1 MADDETHIG
10 RNNEERKEDENR
22 RIMGKALEGAAA
34 ETVQRFGSAVKEHL
48 AAYAGDRENAADG
61 NSKLS
66 KTLKSIAETPTS
78 NEFKKQNIAQQA
90 GFSAEV
96 ESVAR
101 KNADN
106 IIAGNDTRFK
116 RYDDVKHSDG
126 RQTSNDPIVDIVEV
140 DGLGKT
146 IIGSEAQMKFVGSS
160 PKELLNA
167 LKSKE
172 YAKYRNEGVIMNI
185 PDDYYDVLM
194 GDGPDGINGQI
205 RKLQGELDGDRL
217 AGKNS
222 PESIQQ
228 QIDDLKQIK
237 KSLRKSGLTKR
248 EALYAR
254 EHPRRMVAK
263 DVAKV
268 ANKAGLQQA
277 RNGALIGG
285 GVSLIRNM
293 VACIN
298 GSIEPAEAA
307 RNVGVDAGLAAAFG
321 YVTAFS
327 GAAIKGAMQQNASS
341 EYLRSLSRTNVA
353 ATMVS
358 TVTDVSKV
366 VALYCRGEITGAV
379 CIERLGQQGMGQL
392 GGVMGVAVAMAAI
405 PADGAFMAAMVG
417 MAGSTLGYAA
427 AVAIYEELSTALHDY
442 ELAKEERI
450 RVERECAE
458 AVELIRQYRRDMSRD
473 VENYLATHDELFN
486 RAFDAMDQALI
497 SNDIDG
503 YLAGNAE
510 IQESLGYL
518 PRFRTQQ
525 EFDDLMASDDNF
537 VL

>member
-10 RNNEERKEDENR
+10 RNNEEREEDENR
-22 RIMGKALEGAAA
+22 RIMGKALEGAAV
-34 ETVQRFGSAVKEHL
+34 ETVQRFGSAIKEHL
-48 AAYAGDRENAADG
+48 AAYAGDREKPADG
-61 NSKLS
+61 TSRPP

-78 NEFKKQNIAQQA
+78 NEFREQNIAQQA

-96 ESVAR
+96 ESAAR

-106 IIAGNDTRFK
+106 IIAGKDTRFK
-116 RYDDVKHSDG
+116 RYDDVKHV
-126 RQTSNDPIVDIVEV
+126 SNDPIVDIVEV
-140 DGLGKT
+140 DDLGKP

-172 YAKYRNEGVIMNI
+172 YAKYRDAGVIMDI

-194 GDGPDGINGQI
+194 GDGPDGINEQI
-205 RKLQGELDGDRL
+205 RKRQVKLDGDRL
-217 AGKNS
+217 TGKNS

-237 KSLRKSGLTKR
+237 KSLRKSGLTKS

-254 EHPRRMVAK
+254 EHPKRMVAK

-327 GAAIKGAMQQNASS
+327 GAAIKGAMQNASS

-366 VALYCRGEITGAV
+366 VALYCRGEITGAA

-405 PADGAFMAAMVG
+405 PADSAFMAAMVG

-473 VENYLATHDELFN
+473 VENYLATRDELCNSIRCNGSSVDF
-486 RAFDAMDQALI
+486 Q
-497 SNDIDG
+497 
-503 YLAGNAE
+503 
-510 IQESLGYL
+510 
-518 PRFRTQQ
+518 
-525 EFDDLMASDDNF
+525 
-537 VL
+537 

>member
-22 RIMGKALEGAAA
+22 RIMGKALEGVAA
-34 ETVQRFGSAVKEHL
+34 ETVQRFGSAIKEHL
-48 AAYAGDRENAADG
+48 AAYAGDREKPADE
-61 NSKLS
+61 NSRPP
-66 KTLKSIAETPTS
+66 KTLKSIAKMETS
-78 NEFKKQNIAQQA
+78 NEFKKQNLAQQA

-96 ESVAR
+96 EAVAR

-116 RYDDVKHSDG
+116 RYDDVKHPDG
-126 RQTSNDPIVDIVEV
+126 RQVSNDPIVDIVEV
-140 DGLGKT
+140 DDLGKP

-160 PKELLNA
+160 PKKLLDK
-167 LKSKE
+167 LKSKK
-172 YAKYRNEGVIMNI
+172 YAKYRDADVSMVI

-194 GDGPDGINGQI
+194 GDGPDGINEQI
-205 RKLQGELDGDRL
+205 RKLQGELDGGRF

-222 PESIQQ
+222 EAIQQ

-263 DVAKV
+263 DVARV

-327 GAAIKGAMQQNASS
+327 GAAIKGAMQNASS

-392 GGVMGVAVAMAAI
+392 GGVMGVAVAMAAV

-417 MAGSTLGYAA
+417 MAGSTWDMLQLLPYMRNYPLLCMTMSWRKRSVFVWNANVRKRWSSSANIGVICLG
-427 AVAIYEELSTALHDY
+427 
-442 ELAKEERI
+442 
-450 RVERECAE
+450 
-458 AVELIRQYRRDMSRD
+458 MSRIIWRLMM
-473 VENYLATHDELFN
+473 NC
-486 RAFDAMDQALI
+486 LI
-497 SNDIDG
+497 EHSMQWIK
-503 YLAGNAE
+503 
-510 IQESLGYL
+510 
-518 PRFRTQQ
+518 R
-525 EFDDLMASDDNF
+525 
-537 VL
+537 

>member
-10 RNNEERKEDENR
+10 RNNEEREEDENR
-22 RIMGKALEGAAA
+22 RIMGKALEGAAV
-34 ETVQRFGSAVKEHL
+34 ETVQRFGSAIKEHL
-48 AAYAGDRENAADG
+48 AAYAGDREKPADG
-61 NSKLS
+61 NSRPP

-78 NEFKKQNIAQQA
+78 NEFREQNIAQQA

-96 ESVAR
+96 ESAAR

-106 IIAGNDTRFK
+106 IIAGKDTRFK
-116 RYDDVKHSDG
+116 RYDDVKHV
-126 RQTSNDPIVDIVEV
+126 SNDPIVDIVEV
-140 DGLGKT
+140 DDLGKP

-172 YAKYRNEGVIMNI
+172 YAKYRDAGVIMDI

-194 GDGPDGINGQI
+194 GDGPDGINEQI
-205 RKLQGELDGDRL
+205 RKRQVKLDGDRL
-217 AGKNS
+217 TGKNS

-237 KSLRKSGLTKR
+237 KSLRKSGLTKS

-254 EHPRRMVAK
+254 EHPKRMVAK

-277 RNGALIGG
+277 RNGALIGS

-293 VACIN
+293 GACIN

-327 GAAIKGAMQQNASS
+327 GAAIKGAMQNASS

-366 VALYCRGEITGAV
+366 VALYCRGEITGAA

-405 PADGAFMAAMVG
+405 PADSAFMAAMVG

-473 VENYLATHDELFN
+473 VENYLATRDELCN

>member
-10 RNNEERKEDENR
+10 RNNEEREEGENR
-22 RIMGKALEGAAA
+22 RIMGKALEGAAV
-34 ETVQRFGSAVKEHL
+34 ETVQRFGSAIKEHL
-48 AAYAGDRENAADG
+48 AAYAGDREKPADG
-61 NSKLS
+61 NSRPP

-78 NEFKKQNIAQQA
+78 NEFREQNIAQQA

-96 ESVAR
+96 ESAAR

-106 IIAGNDTRFK
+106 IIAGKDTRFK
-116 RYDDVKHSDG
+116 RYDDVKHV
-126 RQTSNDPIVDIVEV
+126 SNDPIVDIVEV
-140 DGLGKT
+140 DDLGKP

-172 YAKYRNEGVIMNI
+172 YAKYRDAGVIMDI

-194 GDGPDGINGQI
+194 GDGPDGINEQI
-205 RKLQGELDGDRL
+205 RKRQVKLDGDRL
-217 AGKNS
+217 TGKNS

-237 KSLRKSGLTKR
+237 KSLRKSGLTKS

-254 EHPRRMVAK
+254 EHPKRMVAK

-327 GAAIKGAMQQNASS
+327 GAAIKGAMQNASS

-366 VALYCRGEITGAV
+366 VALYCRGEITGAA

-405 PADGAFMAAMVG
+405 PADSAFMAAMVG

-473 VENYLATHDELFN
+473 VENYLATRDELCN

>member
-10 RNNEERKEDENR
+10 RNNEEREEDENR
-22 RIMGKALEGAAA
+22 RIMGKALEGAAV
-34 ETVQRFGSAVKEHL
+34 ETVQRFGSAIKEHL
-48 AAYAGDRENAADG
+48 AAYAGDREKPADG
-61 NSKLS
+61 NSRPP

-78 NEFKKQNIAQQA
+78 NEFREQNIAQQA

-96 ESVAR
+96 ESAAR

-106 IIAGNDTRFK
+106 IIAGKDTRFK
-116 RYDDVKHSDG
+116 RYDDVKHV
-126 RQTSNDPIVDIVEV
+126 SNDPIVDIVEV
-140 DGLGKT
+140 DDLGKP

-172 YAKYRNEGVIMNI
+172 YAKYRDAGVITDI

-194 GDGPDGINGQI
+194 GDGPDGINEQI
-205 RKLQGELDGDRL
+205 RKRQVKLDGDRL
-217 AGKNS
+217 TGKNS

-237 KSLRKSGLTKR
+237 KSLRKSGLTKS

-254 EHPRRMVAK
+254 EHPKRMVAK

-327 GAAIKGAMQQNASS
+327 GAAIKGAMQNASS

-366 VALYCRGEITGAV
+366 VALYCRGEITGAA

-405 PADGAFMAAMVG
+405 PADSAFMAAMVG

-473 VENYLATHDELFN
+473 VENYLATRDELCN

>member
-205 RKLQGELDGDRL
+205 RKLQGELDGGRL

-222 PESIQQ
+222 EAIQQ

-263 DVAKV
+263 DVARV

-327 GAAIKGAMQQNASS
+327 GAAIKGAMQNASS

-392 GGVMGVAVAMAAI
+392 GGVMGVAVAMAAV
-405 PADGAFMAAMVG
+405 PADGAV
-417 MAGSTLGYAA
+417 
-427 AVAIYEELSTALHDY
+427 YEELSTALHDY

-503 YLAGNAE
+503 YLTGNAE

>member
-22 RIMGKALEGAAA
+22 RIMGKALEGVAA
-34 ETVQRFGSAVKEHL
+34 ETVQRFGSAIKEHL
-48 AAYAGDRENAADG
+48 AAYAGDREKPADE
-61 NSKLS
+61 NSRPP
-66 KTLKSIAETPTS
+66 KTLKSIAKMETS
-78 NEFKKQNIAQQA
+78 NEFKKQNLAQQA

-96 ESVAR
+96 EAVAR

-116 RYDDVKHSDG
+116 RYDDVKHPDG
-126 RQTSNDPIVDIVEV
+126 RQVSNDPIVDIVEV
-140 DGLGKT
+140 DDLGKP

-160 PKELLNA
+160 PKKLLDK
-167 LKSKE
+167 LKSKK
-172 YAKYRNEGVIMNI
+172 YAKYRDADVSMVI

-194 GDGPDGINGQI
+194 GDGPDGINEQI
-205 RKLQGELDGDRL
+205 RKLQGELDGGRL

-222 PESIQQ
+222 EAIQQ

-327 GAAIKGAMQQNASS
+327 GAAIKGAMQNASS

-392 GGVMGVAVAMAAI
+392 GGVMGVAVAMAAV

-427 AVAIYEELSTALHDY
+427 AVAVYEELSTALHDY

-503 YLAGNAE
+503 YLTGNAE

-518 PRFRTQQ
+518 PRFGTQQ

>member
-10 RNNEERKEDENR
+10 RNNEEREEDENR
-22 RIMGKALEGAAA
+22 RIMGKALEGAAV
-34 ETVQRFGSAVKEHL
+34 ETVQRFGSAIKEHL
-48 AAYAGDRENAADG
+48 AAYAGDREKPADG
-61 NSKLS
+61 NSRPP
-66 KTLKSIAETPTS
+66 KTLKSIAEMPTS
-78 NEFKKQNIAQQA
+78 NEFREQNIAQQA

-96 ESVAR
+96 ESAAR

-106 IIAGNDTRFK
+106 IIAGKDTRFK
-116 RYDDVKHSDG
+116 RYDDVKHV
-126 RQTSNDPIVDIVEV
+126 SNDPIVDIVEV
-140 DGLGKT
+140 DDLGKP

-172 YAKYRNEGVIMNI
+172 YAKYRDAGVIMDI

-194 GDGPDGINGQI
+194 GDGPDGINEQI
-205 RKLQGELDGDRL
+205 RKRQVKLDGDRL
-217 AGKNS
+217 TGKNS

-237 KSLRKSGLTKR
+237 KSLRKSGLTKS

-254 EHPRRMVAK
+254 EHPKRMVAK

-321 YVTAFS
+321 YVAAFS
-327 GAAIKGAMQQNASS
+327 GAAIKGAMQNASS

-366 VALYCRGEITGAV
+366 VALYCRGEITGAA

-392 GGVMGVAVAMAAI
+392 GGVMGVAVAVAAI
-405 PADGAFMAAMVG
+405 PADSAFMAAMVG

-473 VENYLATHDELFN
+473 VENYLATRDELCN

>member
-10 RNNEERKEDENR
+10 RNNEEREEDENR
-22 RIMGKALEGAAA
+22 RIMGKALEGAAV
-34 ETVQRFGSAVKEHL
+34 ETVQRFGSAIKEHL
-48 AAYAGDRENAADG
+48 AAYAGDREKPADG
-61 NSKLS
+61 NSRPP

-78 NEFKKQNIAQQA
+78 NEFREQNIAQQA

-96 ESVAR
+96 ESAAR

-106 IIAGNDTRFK
+106 IIAGKDTRFK
-116 RYDDVKHSDG
+116 RYDDVKHV
-126 RQTSNDPIVDIVEV
+126 SNDPIVDIVEV
-140 DGLGKT
+140 DDLGKP

-172 YAKYRNEGVIMNI
+172 YAKYRDAGVIMDI

-194 GDGPDGINGQI
+194 GDGPDGINEQI
-205 RKLQGELDGDRL
+205 RKRQVKLDGDRL
-217 AGKNS
+217 TGKNS

-237 KSLRKSGLTKR
+237 KSLRKSGLTKS

-254 EHPRRMVAK
+254 EHPKRMVAK

-277 RNGALIGG
+277 RNGALIGS

-327 GAAIKGAMQQNASS
+327 GAAIKGAMQNASS

-366 VALYCRGEITGAV
+366 VALYCRGEITGAA

-405 PADGAFMAAMVG
+405 PADSAFMAAMVG

-473 VENYLATHDELFN
+473 VENYLATRDELCN

>member
-10 RNNEERKEDENR
+10 RNNEEREEDENR
-22 RIMGKALEGAAA
+22 RIMGKALEGAAV
-34 ETVQRFGSAVKEHL
+34 ETVQRFGSAIKEHL
-48 AAYAGDRENAADG
+48 AAYAGDREKPADG
-61 NSKLS
+61 NSRPP

-78 NEFKKQNIAQQA
+78 NEFREQNIAQQA

-96 ESVAR
+96 ESAAR

-106 IIAGNDTRFK
+106 IIAGKDTRFK
-116 RYDDVKHSDG
+116 RYDDVKHV
-126 RQTSNDPIVDIVEV
+126 SNDPIVDIVEV
-140 DGLGKT
+140 DDLGKP

-172 YAKYRNEGVIMNI
+172 YAKYRDAGVIMDI

-194 GDGPDGINGQI
+194 GDGPDGINEQI
-205 RKLQGELDGDRL
+205 RKRQVKLDGDRL
-217 AGKNS
+217 TGKNS

-237 KSLRKSGLTKR
+237 KSLRKSGLTKS

-254 EHPRRMVAK
+254 EHPKRMVAK

-327 GAAIKGAMQQNASS
+327 GAAIKGAMQNASS

-366 VALYCRGEITGAV
+366 VALYCRGEITGAA

-405 PADGAFMAAMVG
+405 PADSAFMAAMVG

-442 ELAKEERI
+442 ELAKEDRI

-473 VENYLATHDELFN
+473 VENYLATRDELCN

>member
-10 RNNEERKEDENR
+10 RNNEEREEDENR
-22 RIMGKALEGAAA
+22 RIMGKALEGAAV
-34 ETVQRFGSAVKEHL
+34 ETVQRFGSAIKEHL
-48 AAYAGDRENAADG
+48 AAYAGDREKPADG
-61 NSKLS
+61 NSRPP

-78 NEFKKQNIAQQA
+78 NEFREQNIAQQA

-96 ESVAR
+96 ESAAR

-106 IIAGNDTRFK
+106 IIAGKDTRFK
-116 RYDDVKHSDG
+116 RYDDVKHV
-126 RQTSNDPIVDIVEV
+126 SNDPIVDIVEV
-140 DGLGKT
+140 DDLGKP

-172 YAKYRNEGVIMNI
+172 YAKYRDAGVIMDI

-194 GDGPDGINGQI
+194 GDGPDGINEQI
-205 RKLQGELDGDRL
+205 RKRQVKLDGDRL
-217 AGKNS
+217 TGKNS

-237 KSLRKSGLTKR
+237 KSLRKSGLIKS

-254 EHPRRMVAK
+254 EHPKRMVAK

-327 GAAIKGAMQQNASS
+327 GAAIKGAMQNASS

-366 VALYCRGEITGAV
+366 VALYCRGEITGAA

-405 PADGAFMAAMVG
+405 PADSAFMAAMVG

-473 VENYLATHDELFN
+473 VENYLATRDELCN

>member
-10 RNNEERKEDENR
+10 RNNEEREEDENR
-22 RIMGKALEGAAA
+22 RIMGKALEGAAV
-34 ETVQRFGSAVKEHL
+34 ETVQRFGSAIKEHL
-48 AAYAGDRENAADG
+48 AAYAGDREKPADG
-61 NSKLS
+61 NSRPP

-78 NEFKKQNIAQQA
+78 NEFREQNIAQQA

-96 ESVAR
+96 ESAAR

-106 IIAGNDTRFK
+106 IIAGKDTRFK
-116 RYDDVKHSDG
+116 RYDDVKHV
-126 RQTSNDPIVDIVEV
+126 SNDPIVDIVEV
-140 DGLGKT
+140 DDLGKP

-172 YAKYRNEGVIMNI
+172 YAKYRDAGVIMDI

-194 GDGPDGINGQI
+194 GDGPDGINEQI
-205 RKLQGELDGDRL
+205 RKRQVKLDGDRL
-217 AGKNS
+217 TGKNS

-237 KSLRKSGLTKR
+237 KSLRKSGLTKS

-254 EHPRRMVAK
+254 EHPKRMVAK

-321 YVTAFS
+321 YVIAFS
-327 GAAIKGAMQQNASS
+327 GAAIKGAMQNASS

-366 VALYCRGEITGAV
+366 VALYCRGEITGAA

-405 PADGAFMAAMVG
+405 PADSAFMAAMVG

-473 VENYLATHDELFN
+473 VENYLATRDELCN

>member
-10 RNNEERKEDENR
+10 RNNEEREEDENR
-22 RIMGKALEGAAA
+22 RIMGKALEGAAV
-34 ETVQRFGSAVKEHL
+34 ETVQRFGSAIKEHL
-48 AAYAGDRENAADG
+48 AAYAGDREKPADG
-61 NSKLS
+61 NSRPP

-78 NEFKKQNIAQQA
+78 NEFREQNIAQQA

-96 ESVAR
+96 ESAAR

-106 IIAGNDTRFK
+106 IIAGKDTRFK
-116 RYDDVKHSDG
+116 RYDDVKHV
-126 RQTSNDPIVDIVEV
+126 SNDPIVDIVEV
-140 DGLGKT
+140 DDLGKP

-172 YAKYRNEGVIMNI
+172 YAKYRDAGVIMDI

-194 GDGPDGINGQI
+194 GDGPDGINEQI
-205 RKLQGELDGDRL
+205 RKRQVKLDGDRL
-217 AGKNS
+217 TGKNS

-237 KSLRKSGLTKR
+237 KSLRKSGLTKS

-254 EHPRRMVAK
+254 EHPKRMVAK

-327 GAAIKGAMQQNASS
+327 GAAIKGAMQNASS
-341 EYLRSLSRTNVA
+341 EYLRSLPRTNVA

-366 VALYCRGEITGAV
+366 VALYCRGEITGAA

-405 PADGAFMAAMVG
+405 PADSAFMAAMVG

-473 VENYLATHDELFN
+473 VENYLATRDELCN

>member
-10 RNNEERKEDENR
+10 RNNEEREEDENR
-22 RIMGKALEGAAA
+22 RIMGKALEGAAV
-34 ETVQRFGSAVKEHL
+34 ETVQRFGSAIKEHL
-48 AAYAGDRENAADG
+48 AAYAGDREKPADG
-61 NSKLS
+61 NSRPP

-78 NEFKKQNIAQQA
+78 NEFREQNIAQQA

-96 ESVAR
+96 ESAAR

-106 IIAGNDTRFK
+106 IIAGKDTRFK
-116 RYDDVKHSDG
+116 RYDDVKHV
-126 RQTSNDPIVDIVEV
+126 SNDPIVDIVEV
-140 DGLGKT
+140 DDLGKP

-172 YAKYRNEGVIMNI
+172 YAKYRDAGVIMDI

-194 GDGPDGINGQI
+194 GDGPDGINEQI
-205 RKLQGELDGDRL
+205 RKRQVKLDGDRL
-217 AGKNS
+217 TGKNS

-237 KSLRKSGLTKR
+237 KSLRKSGLTKS

-254 EHPRRMVAK
+254 EHPKRMVAK

-327 GAAIKGAMQQNASS
+327 GAAIKGAMQNASS
-341 EYLRSLSRTNVA
+341 EYLRSLPRTNVA

-366 VALYCRGEITGAV
+366 VALYCRGEITGAA

-405 PADGAFMAAMVG
+405 PADSAFMAVMVG

-473 VENYLATHDELFN
+473 VENYLATRDELCN

-525 EFDDLMASDDNF
+525 EFDDLMAADDNF

>member
-22 RIMGKALEGAAA
+22 RIMGKALEGAAV
-34 ETVQRFGSAVKEHL
+34 ETVQRFGSAIKEHL
-48 AAYAGDRENAADG
+48 AAYAGDREKPADG
-61 NSKLS
+61 NSRPP

-78 NEFKKQNIAQQA
+78 NEFREQNIAQQA

-96 ESVAR
+96 ESAAR

-106 IIAGNDTRFK
+106 IIAGKDTRFK
-116 RYDDVKHSDG
+116 RYDDVKHV
-126 RQTSNDPIVDIVEV
+126 SNDPIVDIVEV
-140 DGLGKT
+140 DDLGKP

-172 YAKYRNEGVIMNI
+172 YAKYRDAGVIMDI

-205 RKLQGELDGDRL
+205 RKRQVKLDGDRL
-217 AGKNS
+217 TGKNS

-263 DVAKV
+263 DVARV

-327 GAAIKGAMQQNASS
+327 GAAIKGAMQNASS

-405 PADGAFMAAMVG
+405 PADSAFMAAMVG

-427 AVAIYEELSTALHDY
+427 AVAVYEELSTALHDY

-473 VENYLATHDELFN
+473 VENYLATRDELCN

>member
-10 RNNEERKEDENR
+10 RNNEEREEDENR
-22 RIMGKALEGAAA
+22 RIMGKALEGAAV
-34 ETVQRFGSAVKEHL
+34 ETVQRFGSAIKEHL
-48 AAYAGDRENAADG
+48 AAYAGDREKPADG
-61 NSKLS
+61 NSRPP

-78 NEFKKQNIAQQA
+78 NEFREQNIAQQA

-96 ESVAR
+96 ESAAR

-106 IIAGNDTRFK
+106 IIAGKDTRFK
-116 RYDDVKHSDG
+116 RYDDVKHV
-126 RQTSNDPIVDIVEV
+126 SNDPIVDIVEV
-140 DGLGKT
+140 DDLGKP

-172 YAKYRNEGVIMNI
+172 YAKYRDAGVIMDI

-194 GDGPDGINGQI
+194 GDGPDGINEQI
-205 RKLQGELDGDRL
+205 RKRQVKLDGDRL
-217 AGKNS
+217 TGKNS

-237 KSLRKSGLTKR
+237 KSLRKSGLTKS

-254 EHPRRMVAK
+254 EHPKRMVAK

-327 GAAIKGAMQQNASS
+327 GAAIKGAMQNASS

-366 VALYCRGEITGAV
+366 VALYCRGEITGAA

-405 PADGAFMAAMVG
+405 PADSAFMAAMVG

-473 VENYLATHDELFN
+473 VENYLATRDELCN

>member
-10 RNNEERKEDENR
+10 RNNEEREEDENR
-22 RIMGKALEGAAA
+22 RIMGKALEGAAV
-34 ETVQRFGSAVKEHL
+34 ETVQRFGSAIKEHL
-48 AAYAGDRENAADG
+48 AAYAGDREKPADG
-61 NSKLS
+61 NSRPP

-78 NEFKKQNIAQQA
+78 NEFREQNIAQQA
-90 GFSAEV
+90 GFSAEA
-96 ESVAR
+96 ESAAR

-106 IIAGNDTRFK
+106 IIAGKDTRFK
-116 RYDDVKHSDG
+116 RYDDVKHV
-126 RQTSNDPIVDIVEV
+126 SNDPIVDIVEV
-140 DGLGKT
+140 DDLGKP

-172 YAKYRNEGVIMNI
+172 YAKYRDAGVIMDI

-194 GDGPDGINGQI
+194 GDGPDGINEQI
-205 RKLQGELDGDRL
+205 RKRQVKLDGDRL
-217 AGKNS
+217 TGKNS

-237 KSLRKSGLTKR
+237 KSLRKSGLTKS

-254 EHPRRMVAK
+254 EHPKRMVAK

-327 GAAIKGAMQQNASS
+327 GAAIKGAMQNASS

-366 VALYCRGEITGAV
+366 VALYCRGEITGAA

-405 PADGAFMAAMVG
+405 PADSAFMAAMVG

-473 VENYLATHDELFN
+473 VENYLATRDELCN

>member
-10 RNNEERKEDENR
+10 RNNEEREEDENR
-22 RIMGKALEGAAA
+22 RIMGKALEGAAV
-34 ETVQRFGSAVKEHL
+34 ETVQRFGSAIKEHL
-48 AAYAGDRENAADG
+48 AAYAGDREKPADG
-61 NSKLS
+61 NSS
-66 KTLKSIAETPTS
+66 PPKTLKSIAETPTS
-78 NEFKKQNIAQQA
+78 NEFREQNIAQQA

-96 ESVAR
+96 ESAAR

-106 IIAGNDTRFK
+106 IIAGKDTRFK
-116 RYDDVKHSDG
+116 RYDDVKHV
-126 RQTSNDPIVDIVEV
+126 SNDPIVDIVEV
-140 DGLGKT
+140 DDLGKP

-172 YAKYRNEGVIMNI
+172 YAKYRDAGVIMDI

-194 GDGPDGINGQI
+194 GDGPDGINEQI
-205 RKLQGELDGDRL
+205 RKRQVKLDGDRL
-217 AGKNS
+217 TGKNS

-237 KSLRKSGLTKR
+237 KSLRKSGLTKS

-254 EHPRRMVAK
+254 EHPKRMVAK

-327 GAAIKGAMQQNASS
+327 GAAIKGAMQNASS

-366 VALYCRGEITGAV
+366 VALYCRGEITGAA

-405 PADGAFMAAMVG
+405 PADSAFMAAMVG

-473 VENYLATHDELFN
+473 VENYLATRDELCN

>member
-10 RNNEERKEDENR
+10 RNNEEREEDENR
-22 RIMGKALEGAAA
+22 RIMGKALEGAAV
-34 ETVQRFGSAVKEHL
+34 ETVQRFGSAIKEHL
-48 AAYAGDRENAADG
+48 AAYAGDREKPADG
-61 NSKLS
+61 NSRPP

-78 NEFKKQNIAQQA
+78 NEFREQNIAQQA

-96 ESVAR
+96 ESAAR

-106 IIAGNDTRFK
+106 IIAGKDTRFK
-116 RYDDVKHSDG
+116 RYDDVKHV
-126 RQTSNDPIVDIVEV
+126 SNDPIVDIVEV
-140 DGLGKT
+140 DDLGKP
-146 IIGSEAQMKFVGSS
+146 IICSEAQMKFVGSS

-172 YAKYRNEGVIMNI
+172 YAKYRDAGVIMDI

-194 GDGPDGINGQI
+194 GDGPDGINEQI
-205 RKLQGELDGDRL
+205 RKRQVKLDGDRL
-217 AGKNS
+217 TGKNS

-237 KSLRKSGLTKR
+237 KSLRKSGLTKS

-254 EHPRRMVAK
+254 EHPKRMVAK

-327 GAAIKGAMQQNASS
+327 GAAIKGAMQNASS

-366 VALYCRGEITGAV
+366 VALYCRGEITGAA

-405 PADGAFMAAMVG
+405 PADSAFMAAMVG

-473 VENYLATHDELFN
+473 VENYLATRDELCN

>member
-10 RNNEERKEDENR
+10 RNNEEREEDENR
-22 RIMGKALEGAAA
+22 RIMGKALEGAAV
-34 ETVQRFGSAVKEHL
+34 ETVQRFGSAIKEHL
-48 AAYAGDRENAADG
+48 AAYAGDREKPADG
-61 NSKLS
+61 NSRPP

-78 NEFKKQNIAQQA
+78 NEFREQNIAQQA

-96 ESVAR
+96 ESAAR

-106 IIAGNDTRFK
+106 IIAGKDTRFK
-116 RYDDVKHSDG
+116 RYDDVKHV
-126 RQTSNDPIVDIVEV
+126 SNDPIVDIVEV
-140 DGLGKT
+140 DDLGKP

-172 YAKYRNEGVIMNI
+172 YAKYRDAGVIMDI

-194 GDGPDGINGQI
+194 GDGPDGINEQI
-205 RKLQGELDGDRL
+205 RKRQVKLDGDRL
-217 AGKNS
+217 TGKNS

-237 KSLRKSGLTKR
+237 KSLRKSGLIKS

-254 EHPRRMVAK
+254 EHPKRMVAK

-321 YVTAFS
+321 YVTAFP
-327 GAAIKGAMQQNASS
+327 GAAIKGAMQNASS

-366 VALYCRGEITGAV
+366 VALYCRGEITGAA

-392 GGVMGVAVAMAAI
+392 GGVMGVAVAMAAV

-427 AVAIYEELSTALHDY
+427 AVAVYEELSTALHDY

-503 YLAGNAE
+503 YLTGNAE

>member
-10 RNNEERKEDENR
+10 RNNEEREVDENR
-22 RIMGKALEGAAA
+22 RIMGKALEGAAV
-34 ETVQRFGSAVKEHL
+34 ETVQRFGSAIKEHL
-48 AAYAGDRENAADG
+48 AAYAGDREKPADG
-61 NSKLS
+61 NSRPP

-78 NEFKKQNIAQQA
+78 NEFREQNIAQQA

-96 ESVAR
+96 ESAAR

-106 IIAGNDTRFK
+106 IIAGKDTRFK
-116 RYDDVKHSDG
+116 RYDDVKHV
-126 RQTSNDPIVDIVEV
+126 SNDPIVDIVEV
-140 DGLGKT
+140 DDLGKP

-172 YAKYRNEGVIMNI
+172 YAKYRDAGVIMDI

-194 GDGPDGINGQI
+194 GDGPDGINEQI
-205 RKLQGELDGDRL
+205 RKRQVKLDGDRL
-217 AGKNS
+217 TGKNS

-237 KSLRKSGLTKR
+237 KSLRKSGLTKS

-254 EHPRRMVAK
+254 EHPKRMVAK

-277 RNGALIGG
+277 RNGALIGS

-327 GAAIKGAMQQNASS
+327 GAAIKGAMQNASS

-366 VALYCRGEITGAV
+366 VALYCRGEITGAA

-405 PADGAFMAAMVG
+405 PADSAFMAAMVG

-473 VENYLATHDELFN
+473 VENYLATRDELCN

>member
-22 RIMGKALEGAAA
+22 RIMGKALEGVAA
-34 ETVQRFGSAVKEHL
+34 ETVQRFGSAIKEHL

-61 NSKLS
+61 NSRPP
-66 KTLKSIAETPTS
+66 KTLKSIAKMETS
-78 NEFKKQNIAQQA
+78 NEFKKQNLAQQA

-96 ESVAR
+96 EAVAR

-116 RYDDVKHSDG
+116 RYDDVKHPDG
-126 RQTSNDPIVDIVEV
+126 RQVSNDPIVDIVEV
-140 DGLGKT
+140 DDLGKP

-160 PKELLNA
+160 PKKLLDK
-167 LKSKE
+167 LKSKK
-172 YAKYRNEGVIMNI
+172 YAKYRDADVSMVI

-194 GDGPDGINGQI
+194 GDGPDGINEQI
-205 RKLQGELDGDRL
+205 RKLQGELDGGRL

-222 PESIQQ
+222 EAIQQ

-263 DVAKV
+263 DVARV

-285 GVSLIRNM
+285 GVS
-293 VACIN
+293 
-298 GSIEPAEAA
+298 
-307 RNVGVDAGLAAAFG
+307 AFG

-327 GAAIKGAMQQNASS
+327 GAAIKGAMQNASS

-392 GGVMGVAVAMAAI
+392 GGVMGVAVAMAAV

-427 AVAIYEELSTALHDY
+427 AVAVYEELSTALHDY

-503 YLAGNAE
+503 YLTGNAE

>member
-10 RNNEERKEDENR
+10 RNNEEREEDENR

-34 ETVQRFGSAVKEHL
+34 ETVQRFGSAIKEHL

-78 NEFKKQNIAQQA
+78 NEFREQNIAQQA
-90 GFSAEV
+90 GFSAEA
-96 ESVAR
+96 ESAAR

-106 IIAGNDTRFK
+106 IIAGKDTRFK
-116 RYDDVKHSDG
+116 RYDDVKHV
-126 RQTSNDPIVDIVEV
+126 SNDPIVDIVEV
-140 DGLGKT
+140 DDLGKP

-172 YAKYRNEGVIMNI
+172 YAKYRDAGVIMDI

-194 GDGPDGINGQI
+194 GDGPDGINEQI
-205 RKLQGELDGDRL
+205 RKRQVKLDGDRL
-217 AGKNS
+217 TGKNS

-237 KSLRKSGLTKR
+237 KSLRKSGLTKS

-254 EHPRRMVAK
+254 EHPKRMVAK

-327 GAAIKGAMQQNASS
+327 GAAIKGAMQNASS

-366 VALYCRGEITGAV
+366 VALYCRGEITGAA

-405 PADGAFMAAMVG
+405 PADSAFMAAMVG

-473 VENYLATHDELFN
+473 VENYLATRDELCN

>member
-10 RNNEERKEDENR
+10 RNNEEREEDENR
-22 RIMGKALEGAAA
+22 RIMGKALEGAAV
-34 ETVQRFGSAVKEHL
+34 ETVQRFGSAIKEHL
-48 AAYAGDRENAADG
+48 AAYAGDREKPADG
-61 NSKLS
+61 NSRPP

-78 NEFKKQNIAQQA
+78 NEFREQNIAQQA

-96 ESVAR
+96 ESAAR

-106 IIAGNDTRFK
+106 IIAGKDTRFK
-116 RYDDVKHSDG
+116 RYDDVKHV
-126 RQTSNDPIVDIVEV
+126 SNDPIVDIVEV
-140 DGLGKT
+140 DDLGKP

-172 YAKYRNEGVIMNI
+172 YAKYRDAGVIMDI

-194 GDGPDGINGQI
+194 GDGPDGINEQI
-205 RKLQGELDGDRL
+205 RKRQVKLDGDRL
-217 AGKNS
+217 TGKNS

-237 KSLRKSGLTKR
+237 KSLRKSGLTKS

-254 EHPRRMVAK
+254 EHPKRMVAK

-327 GAAIKGAMQQNASS
+327 GAAIKGAMQNASS

-366 VALYCRGEITGAV
+366 VALYCRGEITGAA

-405 PADGAFMAAMVG
+405 PADSAFMAAMVG

-450 RVERECAE
+450 RVECECAE

-473 VENYLATHDELFN
+473 VENYLATRDELCN

>member
-10 RNNEERKEDENR
+10 RNNEEREEDENR
-22 RIMGKALEGAAA
+22 RIMGKALEGAAV
-34 ETVQRFGSAVKEHL
+34 ETVQRFGSAIKEHL
-48 AAYAGDRENAADG
+48 AAYAGDREKPADG
-61 NSKLS
+61 NSRPP

-78 NEFKKQNIAQQA
+78 NEFREQNIAQQA

-96 ESVAR
+96 ESAAR

-106 IIAGNDTRFK
+106 IIAGKDTRFK
-116 RYDDVKHSDG
+116 RYDDVKHV
-126 RQTSNDPIVDIVEV
+126 SNDPIVDIVEV
-140 DGLGKT
+140 DDLGKP

-172 YAKYRNEGVIMNI
+172 YAKYRDAGVIMDI

-194 GDGPDGINGQI
+194 GDGPDGINEQI
-205 RKLQGELDGDRL
+205 RKRQVKLDGDRL
-217 AGKNS
+217 TGKNS

-237 KSLRKSGLTKR
+237 KSLRKSGLTKS

-254 EHPRRMVAK
+254 EHPKRMVAK

-327 GAAIKGAMQQNASS
+327 GAAIKGAMQNASS

-366 VALYCRGEITGAV
+366 VALYCRGEITGAA

-405 PADGAFMAAMVG
+405 PADSAFMAAMVG

-427 AVAIYEELSTALHDY
+427 AVAIYEELSAALHDY

-473 VENYLATHDELFN
+473 VENYLATRDELCN